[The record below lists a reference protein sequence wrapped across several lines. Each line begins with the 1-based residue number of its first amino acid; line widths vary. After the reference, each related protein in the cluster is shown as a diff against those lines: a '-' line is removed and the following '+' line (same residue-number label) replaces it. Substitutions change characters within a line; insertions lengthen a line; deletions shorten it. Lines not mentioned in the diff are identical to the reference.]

1 MSSTRRPAFWGGVGH
16 VRYTVVIFVLLAS
29 LDNAAGAL
37 YPALLRVMAQD
48 IGTDVGSLGWVTA
61 LTILVS
67 ALTAVGWGY
76 LGDKGNR
83 KNLLFWGTIVWSAGL
98 FLTTTA
104 DSLLGVAGWSV
115 ITGIGLGSIASVGFS
130 VISDFISPA
139 RRGVAMSFW
148 GLSQGAGGIVGLA
161 AGGLLG
167 AEDWR
172 KAFLVVAGTGVVVA
186 LAFLTTFNPPR
197 GRAEPA
203 LSPLFD
209 SGSEYEHTI
218 ALADV
223 KMLIDKPTNRWL
235 ILQGFS
241 AQIAYGSLIWVPL
254 LYQAKVEAQGYS
266 IVTATT
272 VGALFGV
279 MFQLG
284 GITSIASGW
293 LGDRLQK
300 RTPRARALI
309 SATGILAAVPFFVV
323 FFFIPL
329 NGLDVPTDGDATAVV
344 LATFGSVFTNPF
356 VAASFVVALVAL
368 TFTSAD
374 SPNWFALLTDVNLPE
389 HRGTIFGLG
398 NLVNGVGRSI
408 GQGLTGVAA
417 GRLASSFSV
426 PTNYSLGLA
435 MFQIFFLPTGYL
447 YWKAS
452 KTCANDIDQVHAT
465 LNARSKTAE

>member
-1 MSSTRRPAFWGGVGH
+1 MFASRRPAFWGGVGH
-16 VRYTVVIFVLLAS
+16 VRYTVFVFVLLAS
-29 LDNAAGAL
+29 LDNAAVAL
-37 YPALLRVMAQD
+37 YPALLRVMARD
-48 IGTDVGSLGWVTA
+48 LGTDEGSLGWVVA
-61 LTILVS
+61 SIILIS
-67 ALTAVGWGY
+67 ALTAVAWGY
-76 LGDKGNR
+76 FGDKGNR
-83 KNLLFWGTIVWSAGL
+83 KNLLFWGTIIWAAGL
-98 FLTTTA
+98 VLTTTA
-104 DSLLGVAGWSV
+104 DSLLEVLGWSA
-115 ITGIGLGSIASVGFS
+115 ITGVGLGSIASVGFS

-139 RRGVAMSFW
+139 RRGIAMSFW

-161 AGGLLG
+161 TGGLLG

-172 KAFLVVAGTGVVVA
+172 KPFLVVAGAGVIVA
-186 LAFLTTFNPPR
+186 IAFLTTFNPPR

-203 LSPLFD
+203 LSSLFD
-209 SGSEYEHTI
+209 VGTQYDHTI

-223 KMLIDKPTNRWL
+223 KGLIRKPTNFWL

-266 IVTATT
+266 IAIATS

-284 GITSIASGW
+284 GITSVASGW

-300 RTPRARALI
+300 RSPRARALI

-329 NGLDVPTDGDATAVV
+329 DGLDIPTGGSTAEVV

-356 VAASFVVALVAL
+356 VASSFVVALLAL

-389 HRGTIFGLG
+389 HRGTMFGLG
-398 NLVNGVGRSI
+398 NLVNGLGRSI

-417 GRLASSFSV
+417 GKLASSFSV

-435 MFQIFFLPTGYL
+435 LFQIFFLPTGFL

-452 KTCANDIDQVHAT
+452 KTCADDIAEVNAT
-465 LNARSKTAE
+465 LVARSAARE